1 VIAAS
6 MVSGSKYQ
14 IDMVLDWGWDR
25 FMDHPTIRTCLR
37 RAKRIIHISCLP
49 ITDYAS
55 TFYRWRRLGLINLT
69 TLTLDV
75 TSVASTTV
83 PTLAHRAKLFWFYI
97 VPTMSKNDYFLL
109 LACQL

>member
-1 VIAAS
+1 
-6 MVSGSKYQ
+6 
-14 IDMVLDWGWDR
+14 
-25 FMDHPTIRTCLR
+25 MDHPTVRTCLR

-49 ITDYAS
+49 ITDYTS
-55 TFYRWRRLGLINLT
+55 TFYRWRRLGLISLT

-75 TSVASTTV
+75 TSIASTTV

-97 VPTMSKNDYFLL
+97 VPTMCKNDYFLL